1 MNEDVMVSFHFHGP
15 NETIILLFSPTV
27 PQHINR
33 LLSRKR
39 VYRLTKVECSASLPL
54 FDTQLVDSHNRS
66 PHVEPTAAVFVSG
79 HKVKDRST
87 SSGSCRADEYS
98 VASTQKVEDGY
109 AEIHTAGEMFPTL
122 RNKYVL
128 PWPWCVPSE

>member
-1 MNEDVMVSFHFHGP
+1 MGLTKPSFSYSRLQYLS
-15 NETIILLFSPTV
+15 TSTV
-27 PQHINR
+27 FFRHQR
-33 LLSRKR
+33 E
-39 VYRLTKVECSASLPL
+39 YRLTKVKCSASLPL
-54 FDTQLVDSHNRS
+54 LDTQLVDSHNRS
-66 PHVEPTAAVFVSG
+66 PHVEPSAAVCVSG

-122 RNKYVL
+122 RNKYIL
-128 PWPWCVPSE
+128 PWPWCFSSEYSRVILGRQGT